1 MADTLIDKSIAAQMQ
16 MSSVLKLDAV
26 LNSAVATLANPEL
39 LQVALLDVP
48 PAQLGGI
55 SQLIKKRDFAAA
67 RNVIAPLL
75 AKDNPH
81 LETLFVSGQLWQA
94 QGQPRKAAED
104 YRAMLNR
111 NPALVRP
118 RLELGLVLFQ
128 LEDYESA
135 LYHFEKVL
143 GNKALPAQVQANV
156 MQFARGIRDRQG
168 YVNVN
173 FSIAPDTNINSG
185 TYNREIIIDGNR
197 YLLSDTTQQTS
208 GLGIVINANAQR
220 NFGVDL
226 SYFVRGSVEWVDYKG
241 KLADSVYALAYA
253 GKVVKFNNHSVTLEV
268 GAQAQTYQDHA
279 LYDGLVIRLG
289 DSIAISPQTRL
300 QLTLDTRQ
308 FNYEP
313 IFDYRTGAHS
323 SLTAEA
329 RHALDGVSDVSFAAL
344 LTHAKARES
353 PYAFN
358 ALGLT
363 AGYNRELPY
372 GIIAGLELA
381 ATRSEY
387 QGLDPFFAIKRADT
401 NLRGEINL
409 LKRNWS
415 WQGFAP
421 RLTLAYV
428 DNQSNLVLNQYQ
440 RTYGRITFSKNF

>member
-1 MADTLIDKSIAAQMQ
+1 MADELIDQSIAAQMQ
-16 MSSVLKLDAV
+16 MSDALKPDADF
-26 LNSAVATLANPEL
+26 NSPMATLANPEL
-39 LQVALLDVP
+39 LQAALLDVP
-48 PAQLGGI
+48 PTQLVDI
-55 SQLIKKRDFAAA
+55 SQLIKKGDFATA
-67 RNVIAPLL
+67 RKIIAPLL
-75 AKDNPH
+75 AQDNPH
-81 LETLFVSGQLWQA
+81 LETLFISGQLWQA
-94 QGQPRKAAED
+94 QGEARKAAED

-156 MQFARGIRDRQG
+156 MQFVRGIRDRQG
-168 YVNVN
+168 YVNLN

-208 GLGIVINANAQR
+208 GLGVVINANAQR
-220 NFGVDL
+220 NFGLDL

-241 KLADSVYALAYA
+241 KLADSVYAAAYS
-253 GKVVKFNNHSVTLEV
+253 GKVFKLNTHSITLEV
-268 GAQAQTYQDHA
+268 GAQTQTYQDHA
-279 LYDGLVIRLG
+279 LYDGLIIRLG
-289 DSIAISPQTRL
+289 DSVAISPQTRL
-300 QLTLDTRQ
+300 QLTLDERQ

-313 IFDYRTGAHS
+313 TFDYKTGAHANF
-323 SLTAEA
+323 TAEA
-329 RHALDGVSDVSFAAL
+329 RHALDGVSDVSFAAS
-344 LTHAKARES
+344 LTHANAKES

-358 ALGLT
+358 ELGLT

-372 GIIAGLELA
+372 GIIAGVEFA
-381 ATRSEY
+381 AARSEY
-387 QGLDPFFAIKRADT
+387 QGLDPFFGIKRADT

-440 RTYGRITFSKNF
+440 RAYGRITFSKNF